1 MLRHNIIVTMCLPGL
16 KLRVKFTSN
25 KGRNNV
31 TTNTC
36 LVTNLY
42 SVYILDSLYNL
53 EFVLILL

>member
-1 MLRHNIIVTMCLPGL
+1 MCLPGL